1 MGVFENLKLL
11 FIKENWRYTILLC
24 WLIGGIGFMRFLPV
38 VGIFIF
44 LPLLAFLVFLL
55 FFSMV
60 SKKNIEDYPTYQVII
75 LFFISLPFLFLI
87 FIFLVFLALIAVLVY
102 IFLSS
107 WFILYWCYT
116 TAYQIDMK
124 LKSRRFHKFLRG
136 VELIGGF
143 IISLILLG
151 IFTMGSIIYIVFLKP
166 DIPIF
171 INIIYLLIGIIFI
184 GFFIYTL
191 HFSIKN
197 KILISWMGIYLLL
210 ISIYTFYLVI
220 QVFLSLSGSET
231 TTLNAQ
237 IGLYVLDIALLIYSV
252 STIISEKAKI
262 LAEKIPWF
270 GIDTALIVLIA
281 SKACYEFYNNFDY
294 NLIQFVP
301 ILQNYLKFDMI
312 IWITSDLSL
321 YKNIGVLIFFI
332 LLIIIIGAYEIRKQG
347 YREIEM
353 AIEEFEGETEE
364 DREAQAIEE
373 AGVTNL
379 ENLLEAAKREEREP
393 IDNLGESENL
403 EEELSKLEE
412 ELMDEIRDE
421 KDISDNSTPN
431 FIADGEEKEDKRT
444 LPKNDDSE
452 H

>member
-1 MGVFENLKLL
+1 MGTIENIKLL
-11 FIKENWRYTILLC
+11 FIKENWRYSILLW
-24 WLIGGIGFMRFLPV
+24 WLIGGIGFMRFLPI

-44 LPLLAFLVFLL
+44 FPLLAFLVFLL

-60 SKKNIEDYPTYQVII
+60 SKKNIEEYPTYQVII

-87 FIFLVFLALIAVLVY
+87 FIFLVILALIAVLIY

-107 WFILYWCYT
+107 WFIIYWCYT

-124 LKSRRFHKFLRG
+124 LKTRRFHRFLRG
-136 VELIGGF
+136 LELIGGF

-151 IFTMGSIIYIVFLKP
+151 IFTTGCIIFIVFLKP

-171 INIIYLLIGIIFI
+171 INIVYLLIGIMFI
-184 GFFIYTL
+184 SLFVYTL

-197 KILISWMGIYLLL
+197 KILIGWMGIFFLLN
-210 ISIYTFYLVI
+210 SIYTFYLVI

-262 LAEKIPWF
+262 LAEKIRWF
-270 GIDTALIVLIA
+270 GIDTALIILIA
-281 SKACYEFYNNFDY
+281 SKACYDFYNNFDY

-301 ILQNYLKFDMI
+301 ILKNYLQFDMI

-332 LLIIIIGAYEIRKQG
+332 LLIIIISIYEIRKQG
-347 YREIEM
+347 NQELEMVMKEFKEEIE
-353 AIEEFEGETEE
+353 EGEEAVTVEE
-364 DREAQAIEE
+364 SEME
-373 AGVTNL
+373 NL
-379 ENLLEAAKREEREP
+379 ENLLEEAEKEEQ
-393 IDNLGESENL
+393 ESIRDIRAEEDL
-403 EEELSKLEE
+403 EEELSKLKE
-412 ELMDEIRDE
+412 ELMDEALDE
-421 KDISDNSTPN
+421 KE
-431 FIADGEEKEDKRT
+431 GEKKEDKK
-444 LPKNDDSE
+444 PPFNDDDSE
-452 H
+452 L